1 MIKLL
6 VKLPIF
12 KRIIP
17 SIIKKLN
24 ISNFQYKNESLI
36 YELDL
41 RYLVD
46 RRFYFFGYDKEVINY
61 LNHFIKEKKIDYF
74 LDIGSCWG
82 IYGLQIGHK
91 NPEIKV
97 FAFDVFEKN
106 IERLKRMAKINSIN
120 NIKLFNNAIGNEKG
134 VKIFSVNEKYSPNFS
149 KDLNGKY
156 QIKVYQNKLDNLL
169 NFSNKKIVIKIDV
182 ERSELEALKG
192 AENLLRK
199 NKCLIILET
208 NKNSPTIKYL
218 LNMHYKVIQINLL
231 TSDVMLTNYN

>member
-1 MIKLL
+1 MFKLL
-6 VKLPIF
+6 IRLPIF

-46 RRFYFFGYDKEVINY
+46 RRFYLFGYDKEVIDY

-74 LDIGSCWG
+74 FDIGSCWG
-82 IYGLQIGHK
+82 IYSLQIGHK

-156 QIKVYQNKLDNLL
+156 KIKVYQNKLDNLL
-169 NFSNKKIVIKIDV
+169 KFSDKKIVIKMDV

-192 AENLLRK
+192 AKNLLKK

-208 NKNSPTIKYL
+208 NKNSPAIKYL
-218 LNMHYKVIQINLL
+218 LNIQYKVIQINLL

>member
-1 MIKLL
+1 M
-6 VKLPIF
+6 
-12 KRIIP
+12 
-17 SIIKKLN
+17 
-24 ISNFQYKNESLI
+24 
-36 YELDL
+36 
-41 RYLVD
+41 
-46 RRFYFFGYDKEVINY
+46 
-61 LNHFIKEKKIDYF
+61 
-74 LDIGSCWG
+74 
-82 IYGLQIGHK
+82 QIGHK

-169 NFSNKKIVIKIDV
+169 NFLNKKIVIKIDV

-218 LNMHYKVIQINLL
+218 LNMQYKVIQINLL

>member
-46 RRFYFFGYDKEVINY
+46 RRFYLFGYDKEVINY

-82 IYGLQIGHK
+82 IYSLQIGHK

-199 NKCLIILET
+199 NKFLIILET